1 MTYSACHQR
10 GKLDRSWK
18 LQKLSFHKNLSYQ
31 AVKQICQEATWPNEE
46 EGAAYYLADGSGV
59 SIERDNFELI
69 SEDGKKNTIAWTLA
83 NYLEISHIKYPSRTR
98 LYCVKVSK
106 GKQIPKALVIF

>member
-1 MTYSACHQR
+1 MYSACHQR

-18 LQKLSFHKNLSYQ
+18 LHKLSFHKNLSYQ
-31 AVKQICQEATWPNEE
+31 AVKKICQEATWPDEE
-46 EGAAYYLADGSGV
+46 EGTTYYLADGSGV
-59 SIERDNFELI
+59 SIEQDNFELV

-83 NYLEISHIKYPSRTR
+83 NYLEISHIKYPSRTW

-106 GKQIPKALVIF
+106 GKQIKASMIF